1 MGIERNTLVVG
12 DLVRYGHDES
22 KVGIVKSFNNQRTD
36 CVLVVWQQPSGG
48 KRQWYVE
55 PSWIEMKS
63 NDGDEWV
70 SCR

>member
-1 MGIERNTLVVG
+1 MGIERSTLVVG
-12 DLVRYGHDES
+12 DLVRYGYDES

-36 CVLVVWQQPSGG
+36 CVLVVWQQPSSG

-55 PSWIEMKS
+55 PNWIEVK
-63 NDGDEWV
+63 NNNGWV

>member
-55 PSWIEMKS
+55 PNWIEMKS
-63 NDGDEWV
+63 NDGDGWV